1 MLLECRNCK
10 CQPPRAICRSFA
22 APVAM
27 RLVAPFSPITLAFT
41 RIFGCVSVTL
51 REEEQQRVRSL
62 QEWELEK
69 SLWLSIQCE
78 SVAKLFPSWRKK
90 GAAIHTKNARKAA
103 CFRREKSTKRA
114 TSAKA
119 SQQQRPSAPRLVQIR
134 QPASRRGR
142 DADAATHAAAAGGRR
157 ALRPGAAAVG
167 DTRCSLA
174 LALAQACRAA
184 AGTTGKKKGFR
195 VAGRGKDS
203 MDHAKTKQSRFGF
216 PSGRC
221 CCAAVQAKIS
231 RRSWHVSA

>member
-1 MLLECRNCK
+1 
-10 CQPPRAICRSFA
+10 
-22 APVAM
+22 
-27 RLVAPFSPITLAFT
+27 
-41 RIFGCVSVTL
+41 
-51 REEEQQRVRSL
+51 VRSL
-62 QEWELEK
+62 QERELEK

-184 AGTTGKKKGFR
+184 AGTNR
-195 VAGRGKDS
+195 EKDS
-203 MDHAKTKQSRFGF
+203 VLLEG
-216 PSGRC
+216 G
-221 CCAAVQAKIS
+221 KIAWTTP
-231 RRSWHVSA
+231 RRSNHVSASAPAGSVGSVLCGRTS